1 MKTITIRLPDVET
14 AMLVEVQKVNKDLSY
29 LDSLNWGAKLS
40 LAAGQLLAQ
49 AKQQLGISKI
59 AKAMLA

>member
-1 MKTITIRLPDVET
+1 VET
-14 AMLVEVQKVNKDLSY
+14 AMLVEVQKVNKDLNY